1 MTIHEHLKSI
11 GACNTAIN
19 WASTRKTG
27 QQCWDETDR
36 IDWIFWWAKQSKQI
50 DQLAICNRLINAT
63 ADAYAASLAFDKQKA
78 LILKIAKET
87 LVCPFPN

>member
-27 QQCWDETDR
+27 QQCWDETER
-36 IDWIFWWAKQSKQI
+36 IDWIFWWARQSEQI
-50 DQLAICNRLINAT
+50 EQLAICSRLITESVA
-63 ADAYAASLAFDKQKA
+63 
-78 LILKIAKET
+78 
-87 LVCPFPN
+87 